1 MSSLKDLFI
10 SIKVK
15 PTGTEKLKE
24 FNETIKTTLSL
35 MKDFKRVDGI
45 NTSEN
50 KLVQTEKE
58 VTEKTTKNKRGFL
71 NIAPNIASVVYL
83 TKALTNL
90 IGRVGQLSYE
100 LLKLNRNFGVSTNM
114 LQNFGFQAVANGVK
128 MEDFNSAI
136 ATLKKNS
143 ADIMLGRGNIS
154 PYALLGLNPHED
166 PEKMLISLQKR
177 LRELPESIGT
187 AFASDLGLSMD
198 MINYIRKADFSKAGS
213 RTILSNKE
221 LSILERS
228 RDLILDLKNNFM
240 VLVQKIGV
248 SLAPIVTTVFGK
260 LNNLIL
266 SISSNASRL
275 GDILTVVFGILLTKL
290 ALANPIIASLVALGL
305 VIEDLVK
312 NGGQGILM
320 WIEIIFKRLYLVA
333 DTLVDLISK
342 PFEKLIGLFGLTEKI
357 VDKVIEFQ
365 NSKWGSKIMGAI
377 SGSNLNYSTDPRI
390 MEAII
395 EAQKNKED
403 RERQTTLNLSGSV
416 RIENEKGEKVG
427 EITEDNV
434 SVTDTSLAGEGAG

>member
-15 PTGTEKLKE
+15 PTGAEKLKE

-35 MKDFKRVDGI
+35 MKDFKRMRGI
-45 NTSEN
+45 DTSEN

-58 VTEKTTKNKRGFL
+58 VTEKTKKNKKGFL

-248 SLAPIVTTVFGK
+248 SLAPVITLVFGR

-266 SISSNASRL
+266 SISSNVSKL
-275 GDILTVVFGILLTKL
+275 GDLITVVFGILLTKL

-377 SGSNLNYSTDPRI
+377 SGSNINYSTDPRI

>member
-166 PEKMLISLQKR
+166 PEKMLVSLQKR

>member
-35 MKDFKRVDGI
+35 MKDFKRVDWI

-395 EAQKNKED
+395 DAQKNKED

>member
-35 MKDFKRVDGI
+35 MKDFKRVNGI

-166 PEKMLISLQKR
+166 PEKMLVSLQKR

-395 EAQKNKED
+395 GAQKNKED

>member
-395 EAQKNKED
+395 GAQKNKED

>member
-71 NIAPNIASVVYL
+71 NKAPNIASVVYL

-248 SLAPIVTTVFGK
+248 ALAPVVTLVFGR

-365 NSKWGSKIMGAI
+365 NSKWGSKIMGAV

>member
-166 PEKMLISLQKR
+166 PEKMLVSLQKR

-365 NSKWGSKIMGAI
+365 NSKWGSKIMGAV

>member
-35 MKDFKRVDGI
+35 MKDFKRMRGI
-45 NTSEN
+45 DTSEN

-58 VTEKTTKNKRGFL
+58 VTEKTKKNKKGFL

-248 SLAPIVTTVFGK
+248 ALAPVVTLVFGR

-266 SISSNASRL
+266 SISSNVSKL
-275 GDILTVVFGILLTKL
+275 GDLITVVFGILLTKL

>member
-58 VTEKTTKNKRGFL
+58 VAEKTTKNKRGFL

-114 LQNFGFQAVANGVK
+114 LQNFGYEAVANGVK

-248 SLAPIVTTVFGK
+248 ALAPIVTTVFGK

-365 NSKWGSKIMGAI
+365 NSKWGSKIMGTV

>member
-395 EAQKNKED
+395 DAQKNKED